1 LLRFNDIADRVLDY
15 SPNADLQLM
24 QKAYVFSAKV
34 HEGQERLSGEPYLVH
49 PLEVAGLLGDLK
61 MDDVTIAAA
70 LLHDTLEDTLTTREE
85 IERLFGEKVAFIVDG
100 LTKIARLEFTSAR
113 ERQAENF
120 RKMLVAMSTDIRILL
135 IKLADRLHNMRTLGH
150 HADEAVE
157 RIAQETMEIYVPLAH
172 RLGIRWMMQELED
185 CSFRALHPQAV
196 EEISRQLKGSRDE
209 RERYVDEM
217 IGSISSIL
225 KEGGLE
231 VEVKGRLKEM
241 ASIYRK
247 MHAQGVDV
255 DQIYD
260 VLAFRV
266 VIDGSAEACYA
277 ALGLIHAAWRP
288 VPSRFKD
295 YIGNPKQNGYR
306 SLHTTVIGPYGERA
320 EVQIRTVEMDRDAEY
335 GIAAHWKYKS
345 TDHDDS
351 EEDQNRFAW
360 LRQLLEWQR
369 ELSDPHEFL
378 DTVKMDLFPGEIFVF
393 TPKGE
398 VMNLPRRS
406 TPIDFAYAIHSEVGN
421 ACAGSRVNGRMVA
434 LRHVLVDGDTVEII
448 TNENQFPRKDWLD
461 FAVSGKARN
470 HIRHSIRL
478 NERTRSI
485 QLGRDIL
492 TRELR
497 KAGLSLSKLEA
508 EGELLSLAAAQM
520 KGGKEDDL
528 YAAVSYGKTAPS
540 RVVALLKGEG
550 AEAPPPPPKPAPEAL
565 PARLKSLFRK
575 RSEPSSG
582 SESGILV
589 GGESDVMVRF
599 GGCCAPLPGDEVL
612 GFVTR
617 GRGVTVHARGCAR
630 VFEMDPERR
639 IDVQWDT
646 DRAVPRKVRVRI
658 TSRDRTG
665 ILAKI
670 TNAISAAGINIAG
683 VKVNVIEND
692 RAVQSYELWVS
703 NTKTLQAVMTEI
715 SRVKGVLSV
724 DRVRG

>member
-1 LLRFNDIADRVLDY
+1 MLRFNDIADRVLDY
-15 SPNADLQLM
+15 SPNADLELM

-34 HEGQERLSGEPYLVH
+34 HEGQARMSGEPYLVH
-49 PLEVAGLLGDLK
+49 PLEVAGILCDLR
-61 MDDVTIAAA
+61 MDDVTIASA

-85 IERLFGEKVAFIVDG
+85 IQRLFGEKVAFIVDG
-100 LTKIARLEFTSAR
+100 LTKIARIEFTSAR

-120 RKMLVAMSTDIRILL
+120 RKMLIAMSTDIRILL
-135 IKLADRLHNMRTLGH
+135 IKLADRLHNMRTLEH
-150 HADEAVE
+150 QEEEAGQ

-185 CSFRALHPQAV
+185 CSFRSLHPQAV
-196 EEISRQLKGSRDE
+196 EEISRQLTGSRDE
-209 RERYVDEM
+209 RERYVREM
-217 IGSISSIL
+217 INSISSVL
-225 KEGGLE
+225 KEGGLK
-231 VEVKGRLKEM
+231 VEVKGRLKEV
-241 ASIYRK
+241 ASIHRK
-247 MHAQGVDV
+247 MHAQGLDV

-266 VIDGSAEACYA
+266 VIDGSAESCYT

-295 YIGNPKQNGYR
+295 YLGNPKQNGYR

-320 EVQIRTVEMDRDAEY
+320 EVQIRTEEMDRDAEY

-345 TDHDDS
+345 AGQEDN

-369 ELSDPHEFL
+369 DLSDPHEFL

-398 VMNLPRRS
+398 VINLPRRS
-406 TPIDFAYAIHSEVGN
+406 SPIDFAYAIHSEVGKE
-421 ACAGSRVNGRMVA
+421 CAGARVNGKMVP
-434 LRHVLVDGDTVEII
+434 LRHILVDGDTVEII
-448 TNENQFPRKDWLD
+448 TNEKQFPRKDWLE

-470 HIRHSIRL
+470 HIRHSIRI
-478 NERTRSI
+478 NERTRSV

-492 TRELR
+492 SREFR
-497 KAGLSLSKLEA
+497 KVELSLSKLQA
-508 EGELLSLAAAQM
+508 SGELLSLAAAQI

-528 YAAVSYGKTAPS
+528 YAAVSYGKIPAS
-540 RVVALLKGEG
+540 RLVAALKGDPP
-550 AEAPPPPPKPAPEAL
+550 AEELAPKEESEPLQE
-565 PARLKSLFRK
+565 RLRSLFWK
-575 RSEPSSG
+575 RSEPAAG
-582 SESGILV
+582 GESGILV
-589 GGESDVMVRF
+589 GGEADVMVRF
-599 GGCCAPLPGDEVL
+599 GGCCDPLPGDDVL

-617 GRGVTVHARGCAR
+617 GRGVTVHSRGCAR
-630 VFEMDPERR
+630 VFELDPERR

-665 ILAKI
+665 ILAKV
-670 TNAISAAGINIAG
+670 TNSISAAGINIAA

-703 NTKTLQAVMTEI
+703 NTKTLNAVMKEI